1 MRFQLI
7 WLGFLHVLTLPF
19 DFYRLPAAA
28 APPAE
33 STNRL
38 CMRRRLGKKE
48 KANPWASAAA
58 WVQRRRESVKAA
70 VASQSSDVK
79 GRDVAQLA
87 SQLWSDGH
95 EREKEFNKKKERGKR
110 SLEISNT
117 F

>member
-1 MRFQLI
+1 M
-7 WLGFLHVLTLPF
+7 
-19 DFYRLPAAA
+19 
-28 APPAE
+28 
-33 STNRL
+33 
-38 CMRRRLGKKE
+38 
-48 KANPWASAAA
+48 
-58 WVQRRRESVKAA
+58 KAA

-110 SLEISNT
+110 SLEILNT